1 MRWRVSGSMWMLV
14 ILAVFTVVTCNQG
27 GVTTG
32 PTLPLPSGGR
42 YVGADTCK
50 NCHQT
55 IYDEVQTTRHSQA
68 LTSLQ
73 QIGFGTNSECLSC
86 HTLGYGFESGFKDA
100 TSTPGLGGV
109 QCENCHGPGEQ
120 HVSSGGD
127 KTKILTYP
135 GILAASLCGKC
146 HTDAHH
152 PTYDEWEVSSH
163 TKVTEHVAGYLAD
176 PVNGPARLV
185 SCGPCHSGDY
195 RVMVMENALASP
207 NLVGKTREEMT
218 AQTCAVCHDP
228 HKATGNNAAEGEEAQ
243 LRHKEYW
250 DPEQDPYQ
258 GGDSTDINVYS
269 RIDQV
274 CGQCHNRRGADPT
287 DAGLAMN
294 TSRAAHYSVQLDFL
308 LGLGGVEDGGSPALS
323 EHRFTPRQCATCH
336 VSMKEYES
344 EDNPAITGHTFRIRL
359 EGCSPCHSIS
369 DAAARMLNTKSDI
382 EAKLAT
388 LKNRLDAWGVQANIQ
403 GKGALSWEYSSY
415 GGPSSGATGQDLIP
429 IQIKRARYN
438 YYYVEHDGSFGVHN
452 AKYARYLLLVA
463 NQQLDA
469 LGVP

>member
-1 MRWRVSGSMWMLV
+1 MW
-14 ILAVFTVVTCNQG
+14 
-27 GVTTG
+27 
-32 PTLPLPSGGR
+32 
-42 YVGADTCK
+42 GADTCK

-55 IYDEVQTTRHSQA
+55 IYTEVQTTRHSQA

-86 HTLGYGFESGFKDA
+86 HILGYGFESGFKDA

-109 QCENCHGPGEQ
+109 
-120 HVSSGGD
+120 
-127 KTKILTYP
+127 
-135 GILAASLCGKC
+135 
-146 HTDAHH
+146 
-152 PTYDEWEVSSH
+152 
-163 TKVTEHVAGYLAD
+163 
-176 PVNGPARLV
+176 
-185 SCGPCHSGDY
+185 
-195 RVMVMENALASP
+195 
-207 NLVGKTREEMT
+207 
-218 AQTCAVCHDP
+218 
-228 HKATGNNAAEGEEAQ
+228 
-243 LRHKEYW
+243 
-250 DPEQDPYQ
+250 
-258 GGDSTDINVYS
+258 
-269 RIDQV
+269 
-274 CGQCHNRRGADPT
+274 
-287 DAGLAMN
+287 
-294 TSRAAHYSVQLDFL
+294 
-308 LGLGGVEDGGSPALS
+308 EDGGPPALS

-382 EAKLAT
+382 GAKLAA